1 MTFLYTV
8 SFSIALHRNI
18 PQTCQILLYIIDMSR
33 FYSHFYICMLVV
45 ILIYRINLEIQI
57 RIKLEQTLNI
67 ESLLYRNI

>member
-45 ILIYRINLEIQI
+45 ILILNLKIRI
-57 RIKLEQTLNI
+57 RIKLEQTPNI
-67 ESLLYRNI
+67 ESLLYMNI

>member
-45 ILIYRINLEIQI
+45 ILIIRI
-57 RIKLEQTLNI
+57 RIKLEQTPNI
-67 ESLLYRNI
+67 ESLLYMNI